1 MIDAYIERLFD
12 DPKFPS
18 LEIAIRF
25 NSLQRYLDLLLEF
38 VPHMQEQTLVRFKAD
53 IQRKAGLLSA
63 EDLADE
69 IEHTKSLIEGLI
81 PLNFYGA
88 FVLALFAALE
98 RSITDLANY
107 VKEKE
112 ASPLSL
118 RDLRE
123 QGTIK
128 QLTLYLK
135 TLLKQ
140 PLGVSQPILDG
151 LRGLQLVRNVLAH
164 ANGSLADQPK
174 DRLEELQRMTNSFD
188 DIKIEG
194 SSLVLYAQ
202 FLSRNLVGVEEF
214 LTALLQQL
222 ADRYP
227 VSADAS

>member
-1 MIDAYIERLFD
+1 MIDTFVEQIID

-25 NSLQRYLDLLLEF
+25 NSLQRYLELLLEF

-53 IQRKAGLLSA
+53 IERKAGVLTM
-63 EDLADE
+63 EDFTDE
-69 IEHTKSLIEGLI
+69 LEHTKSLIEDLI

-98 RSITDLANY
+98 RSINDLANY
-107 VKEKE
+107 VKDKE

-135 TLLKQ
+135 TLLNQ
-140 PLGVSQPILDG
+140 PLNVSQPILDG

-164 ANGSLADQPK
+164 ANGSLVDQPK
-174 DRLEELQRMTNSFD
+174 DRVEDLQRMASAFD

-194 SSLVLYAQ
+194 ASLVLYAK
-202 FLSRNLVGVEEF
+202 FLSRNLALVEEF

-222 ADRYP
+222 ASKYP
-227 VSADAS
+227 VSNNAP